1 MKHYILF
8 FAILLSI
15 QKLNAQSLN
24 LFGIDASNFPTIKG
38 KFYAL
43 DAAGKQQR
51 PGSNELSI
59 NENGVS
65 RTITSVLCPVENE
78 TKAISS
84 VLVIDVSPSMSR
96 KQIGGISNLDLAKS
110 AAKVWIKE
118 MPLGKSECAITSFDS
133 RNYLVKDFTTDYNV
147 LWNAISSLRLD
158 GGGTDFDAALQNQ
171 MAGGLVV
178 SKKSKH
184 AKVIVFLTDGEGMG
198 NESAIIAEALRQN
211 CVIYSIAIDIRAT
224 PLVKNIAKSTGGMY
238 FENVKDLPEIESI
251 YRSILQHA
259 QGATPCDIS
268 WTSAPECSINER
280 TCELQWNSMNSK
292 SSYVL
297 PQKALASLEV
307 NPSYVNFGNRVPL
320 TITDTVI
327 TLVAKDYD
335 FTVKDIKKKHGATDF
350 SVVNTTFPILIPKN
364 TSKSFTLRFTPLDSI
379 MTYSSYEIETDIC
392 PRYISMSG
400 GFPTQ
405 KTVNPTI
412 KLTHP
417 NGGEVFGVGGDTVI
431 TWDGIAPTDTVRI
444 EYSSDSGKVWSILTD
459 KASGLKYPWQNIPK
473 PASDNCKIKVKLN
486 NSSNESQAATAEMLH
501 TLQGHASEVNSVEW
515 SPDGSRVVT
524 TGDDKTAIVWS
535 AYTGAK
541 IVTFSDHIA
550 RVRKAVWNIDGT
562 KIVSVSDDKT
572 VKIWSANSGQIIFTL
587 TGHNSR
593 VMDVAWSPDGTKI
606 ATAGADQRIIIWSAI
621 DGAKLYTFYVSGGT
635 FRSLV
640 WSPDGTKIATASDL
654 DAIVWNAISGTKLF
668 TYKGHTNTVYSVNWS
683 PDGTKLVTAS
693 YDKTASVW
701 SAVDGKKVFDLL
713 GHKSL
718 VLAAEW
724 SPDGTK
730 IVTGCMDSTVR
741 LWSDIDGSMLQTL
754 KKHVN
759 YVYSVEWSSDGS
771 KLLSASYDSTA
782 IVWSATTGNVL
793 CVLRAHTSVLTNAFW
808 SPDDSHIATLS
819 NDSTVR
825 IWKFNDGV
833 FQVDESDSVFR
844 VINSLPASR
853 DIDLRQCLIGSEK
866 DSVIERS
873 IENTGSIPLRIDS
886 ISITG
891 DDASLFSIV
900 SGQPPYSIEP
910 GGGKSVEFRFR
921 PQVEGVKSA
930 QVHIYTQAD
939 ALVQAISGEGV
950 TGLVEIL
957 EKYIDFGRVREHS
970 LKDTLQAVTIKNTR
984 TVPLTITNTY
994 HSGPNDTEFSTLSGG
1009 GQLTLNAGDTAR
1021 LNLRFAPKTSGR
1033 TSGRLMFE
1041 YDGVGSPATVQLFGE
1056 GICGINSRPT
1066 YMVGLGTDIP
1076 AVTGAVVNV
1085 PVVVKLQTGQTLD
1098 VLSERMYCAL
1108 SFDAS
1113 MLFPLEP
1120 LPIGQIIGNRR
1131 VVQVEAQR
1139 IPGNDTLFVFPFL
1152 TMLGADSV
1160 VTVRIDSMYFDD
1172 GECPINVQADSVRI
1186 SMIDI
1191 CTAGNSSRLLAG
1203 APTTRVMLVPNPAD
1217 DNPAIILTLTEDT
1230 PVTLSIFNALGQEL
1244 KNVLGNYPRGSHRL
1258 NIDVADVPSGM
1269 YSLRLMTRSEAK
1281 VVQFIKR

>member
-1 MKHYILF
+1 MKYYILF

-15 QKLNAQSLN
+15 QKLNAQTLN

-38 KFYAL
+38 KFYAF
-43 DAAGKQQR
+43 DAAGQQQR
-51 PGSNELSI
+51 PGISELKVI
-59 NENGVS
+59 ENGMT
-65 RTITSVLCPVENE
+65 RTIANVSCPVYQPPR
-78 TKAISS
+78 AISS
-84 VLVIDVSPSMSR
+84 VLVVDVSGSMKTTR
-96 KQIGGISNLDLAKS
+96 TTESNMEIAKS
-110 AAKVWIKE
+110 AARIWVNE
-118 MPLGKSECAITSFDS
+118 LPLGKSECAITSFDNS
-133 RNYLVKDFTTDYNV
+133 NYLNQDFTTDRTS
-147 LWNAISSLRLD
+147 LLNAIDPLTPLN
-158 GGGTDFDAALQNQ
+158 GTDYDAAFLHS
-171 MAGGLVV
+171 MAGGLLVTNRA
-178 SKKSKH
+178 KH
-184 AKVIVFLTDGEGMG
+184 SRVIVFLTDGQG
-198 NESAIIAEALRQN
+198 NGSESTILAEAIKQN
-211 CVIYSIAIDIRAT
+211 CTIFCVAIGMSAPAI
-224 PLVKNIAKSTGGMY
+224 LKNISTSTGGSWY
-238 FENVKDLPEIESI
+238 ENVASKQEIETI
-251 YRSILQHA
+251 YRTILHQA
-259 QGATPCDIS
+259 QSTSPCEII
-268 WTSAPECSINER
+268 WTSSPSCTLGNR
-280 TCELQWNSMNSK
+280 TVELQWNTTNSK
-292 SSYVL
+292 SDY
-297 PQKALASLEV
+297 PIPNHALASV
-307 NPSYVNFGNRVPL
+307 SVSPSIVLFANRKPL
-320 TITDTVI
+320 TSSDTVI
-327 TLVAKDYD
+327 TISAQNYD
-335 FTVKDIKKKHGATDF
+335 CTVTDIKLKFG
-350 SVVNTTFPILIPKN
+350 SPSYSIVNTSFPIVIPKN
-364 TSKSFTLRFTPLDSI
+364 SSKTCTVRFTPVDSTI
-379 MTYSSYEIETDIC
+379 TYANFEIETDIC
-392 PRYISMSG
+392 SGFISLNG
-400 GFPTQ
+400 GFPTM
-405 KTVNPTI
+405 KSPAPTI

-431 TWDGIAPTDTVRI
+431 TWDGIASTDTVRI

-486 NSSNESQAATAEMLH
+486 NSSNETQAATAEMLH

-701 SAVDGKKVFDLL
+701 SAVDGKKMFDLI

-724 SPDGTK
+724 SPDGTT

-808 SPDDSHIATLS
+808 SPNDSHIATLS
-819 NDSTVR
+819 NDSTVK
-825 IWKFNDGV
+825 IWQFNDGV

-853 DIDLRQCLIGSEK
+853 DIDLRQCLIGTEK

-891 DDASLFSIV
+891 ADASLFSIV
-900 SGQPPYSIEP
+900 SGMPPYSIEP

-939 ALVQAISGEGV
+939 TLLQVISGEGV

-1041 YDGVGSPATVQLFGE
+1041 YDGAGSPATVQLFGE

-1131 VVQVEAQR
+1131 VVQVEVQR

>member
-38 KFYAL
+38 KFYAF
-43 DAAGKQQR
+43 DAAGQQQL
-51 PGSNELSI
+51 PGISELKVI
-59 NENGVS
+59 ENGMA
-65 RTITSVLCPVENE
+65 RTITNISCPPYQPPR
-78 TKAISS
+78 AISS
-84 VLVIDVSPSMSR
+84 VLVVDVSGSMKATR
-96 KQIGGISNLDLAKS
+96 GTESNMELAKS
-110 AAKVWIKE
+110 AARTWVNE
-118 MPLGKSECAITSFDS
+118 LPLGKSECAITSFDNS
-133 RNYLVKDFTTDYNV
+133 NYLNQDFTTDRA
-147 LWNAISSLRLD
+147 LLLNAIAPLTPLN
-158 GGGTDFDAALQNQ
+158 GTDYDAAFLHS
-171 MAGGLVV
+171 MAGGLLVTNRA
-178 SKKSKH
+178 KH
-184 AKVIVFLTDGEGMG
+184 SRVIVFLTDGQG
-198 NESAIIAEALRQN
+198 NGSESTILAEALKQN
-211 CVIYSIAIDIRAT
+211 CTIFCVAIGMSAPAI
-224 PLVKNIAKSTGGMY
+224 LKNIATSTGGAY
-238 FENVKDLPEIESI
+238 YDNIVSKQEIETI
-251 YRSILQHA
+251 YRTILHLA
-259 QGATPCDIS
+259 QSGNPCDIT
-268 WTSAPECSINER
+268 WTGGPSCTLGDRSV
-280 TCELQWNSMNSK
+280 ELQWNTTTYK
-292 SSYVL
+292 TSYVL
-297 PQKALASLEV
+297 PKIAFASLNV
-307 NPSYVNFGNRVPL
+307 SPPLVTFNNRIPL
-320 TITDTVI
+320 STSDTVI
-327 TLVAKDYD
+327 TLTAKDYN
-335 FTVKDIKKKHGATDF
+335 FTVTGIKHTFGSSSF
-350 SVVNTTFPILIPKN
+350 SIVNTTFPMVIPKN
-364 TSKSFTLRFTPLDSI
+364 TSKSVTVRFVPVDSSI
-379 MTYSSYEIETDIC
+379 TYASFEIETDIC
-392 PRYISMSG
+392 SGYISMSG
-400 GFPTQ
+400 GFPT
-405 KTVNPTI
+405 KKMTAPTI

-473 PASDNCKIKVKLN
+473 PASDKCKVKVKLN
-486 NSSNESQAATAEMLH
+486 NSTTEETQTATAELLYTLRGH
-501 TLQGHASEVNSVEW
+501 TSNVSTVEW
-515 SPDGSRVVT
+515 SPDGLRVVT
-524 TGDDKTAIVWS
+524 AGHDNSAIVWS

-541 IVTFSDHIA
+541 LVTFSDHTA
-550 RVRKAVWNIDGT
+550 KVRKAVWNIDGT
-562 KIVSVSDDKT
+562 KIATASDDKT
-572 VKIWSANSGQIIFTL
+572 AIIWSANSGAALITL
-587 TGHNSR
+587 TGHSSR
-593 VMDVAWSPDGTKI
+593 VVDIAWSPDGTKI
-606 ATAGADQRIIIWSAI
+606 ATVGDDQRIIFWSAI
-621 DGAKLYTFYVSGGT
+621 DGAKLKTFFSFSGLYRKLT
-635 FRSLV
+635 
-640 WSPDGTKIATASDL
+640 WSSDGTKIAVASNN
-654 DAIVWNAISGTKLF
+654 DALVLSAATGTGL
-668 TYKGHTNTVYSVNWS
+668 YSLKGHTGIVYSVNWS

-693 YDKTASVW
+693 YDKTAAVW
-701 SAVDGKKVFDLL
+701 SAVDGKKMFDLI

-730 IVTGCMDSTVR
+730 IVTGCMDSTVM
-741 LWSDIDGSMLQTL
+741 LWADIDGSKLQTL
-754 KKHVN
+754 KAHAN
-759 YVYSVEWSSDGS
+759 YVYSVKWSSDGS
-771 KLLSASYDSTA
+771 KLVSASFDSTA
-782 IVWSATTGNVL
+782 IVWSAYSGTIL
-793 CVLRAHTSVLTNAFW
+793 CRLRAHTSVVTDAYW

-853 DIDLRQCLIGSEK
+853 DIDLRQCLIGTEK

-891 DDASLFSIV
+891 ADASLFSIV
-900 SGQPPYSIEP
+900 SGMPPYSIEP

-939 ALVQAISGEGV
+939 TLLQAISGEGV

-1009 GQLTLNAGDTAR
+1009 GQLTLKAGDTAR

-1041 YDGVGSPATVQLFGE
+1041 YDGAGSPATVQLFGE
-1056 GICGINSRPT
+1056 GICGVNSRPT

-1085 PVVVKLQTGQTLD
+1085 PVVVKLQTGQTLG
-1098 VLSERMYCAL
+1098 VLSERIFCAL

-1113 MLFPLEP
+1113 MLLPLEP

-1131 VVQVEAQR
+1131 VVQVEAHR
-1139 IPGNDTLFVFPFL
+1139 IAGNDTLLVFPFL

-1172 GECPINVQADSVRI
+1172 GECPINVLADSVRI

-1203 APTTRVMLVPNPAD
+1203 APTTRIMLVPNPAD

-1244 KNVLGNYPRGSHRL
+1244 KNVFGNYPRGSHRL

-1269 YSLRLMTRSEAK
+1269 YSLRLMTRSEVK